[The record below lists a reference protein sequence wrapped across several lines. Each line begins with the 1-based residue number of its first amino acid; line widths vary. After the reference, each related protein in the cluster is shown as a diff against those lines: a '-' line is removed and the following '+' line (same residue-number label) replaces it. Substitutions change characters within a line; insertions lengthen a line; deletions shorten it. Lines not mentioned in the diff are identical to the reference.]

1 MGEMGGSIVS
11 LLPVARGGGMGSD
24 LKNGLLPPLVGR
36 RRIRAR
42 RSSFCLRACFRTRSF
57 SSSGSITGGAGV
69 DGAGFITAG
78 ATTGGLPTGE
88 RAATPALGSRG
99 GGGAGARGL
108 TGAGTLGG
116 VAAGA
121 DDVAGAGLAGEDEPP
136 PRSPLNRSSRC
147 LARSAAAPPLLPA
160 LSPRLPSSREPI
172 YPQYCYR
179 GSAWA

>member
-1 MGEMGGSIVS
+1 VGGAGGTAGAGGAVGAGGAGGGLGMGGMGGSIVS

-42 RSSFCLRACFRTRSF
+42 RSSFCLRACSRTRSF

-88 RAATPALGSRG
+88 RGSDPGTGLAWRRCRGAGLDGRWDFRWSSSRSRRCSRRWARG
-99 GGGAGARGL
+99 GG
-108 TGAGTLGG
+108 
-116 VAAGA
+116 
-121 DDVAGAGLAGEDEPP
+121 
-136 PRSPLNRSSRC
+136 
-147 LARSAAAPPLLPA
+147 
-160 LSPRLPSSREPI
+160 
-172 YPQYCYR
+172 
-179 GSAWA
+179 